1 MAEVKVT
8 KKDWYAQIRAVVEA
22 SDNEQKDGILGFID
36 HEVELLEAKAAKAA
50 ERAASKKAD
59 GDELRNAVQAVL
71 TDELQTIDTITSQI
85 DGEDVTKAKVTAR
98 LTQLVKAGVAT
109 KDMVKTEDGRKVTAY
124 KLGSGDVD
132 EDEGSAVT
140 V

>member
-22 SDNEQKDGILGFID
+22 SDNEQKEGILGFID

-71 TDELQTIDTITSQI
+71 TDELQTIDAITAQI
-85 DGEDVTKAKVTAR
+85 EGEDITKAKVTAR

-124 KLGSGDVD
+124 KLGFGDV
-132 EDEGSAVT
+132 EEEVT
-140 V
+140 E

>member
-22 SDNEQKDGILGFID
+22 SDNEQKEGILGFID

-59 GDELRNAVQAVL
+59 GDELRNAVKAVL
-71 TDELQTIDTITSQI
+71 TDELQTIDAITAQI
-85 DGEDVTKAKVTAR
+85 EGEDITKAKVTAR
-98 LTQLVKAGVAT
+98 LTQLVKAGIAT
-109 KDMVKTEDGRKVTAY
+109 KDMVKTEDSRKVTAY
-124 KLGSGDVD
+124 KLGSGDV
-132 EDEGSAVT
+132 EEEVT
-140 V
+140 E

>member
-8 KKDWYAQIRAVVEA
+8 KKDWYAQIRAVVKA
-22 SDNEQKDGILGFID
+22 SDNEQKEGILGFID

-71 TDELQTIDTITSQI
+71 TDELQTIDAITAQI
-85 DGEDVTKAKVTAR
+85 EGEDITKAKVTAR

-109 KDMVKTEDGRKVTAY
+109 KDMVKTEDSRKVTAY
-124 KLGSGDVD
+124 KLGSGDV
-132 EDEGSAVT
+132 EEEVT
-140 V
+140 EQ